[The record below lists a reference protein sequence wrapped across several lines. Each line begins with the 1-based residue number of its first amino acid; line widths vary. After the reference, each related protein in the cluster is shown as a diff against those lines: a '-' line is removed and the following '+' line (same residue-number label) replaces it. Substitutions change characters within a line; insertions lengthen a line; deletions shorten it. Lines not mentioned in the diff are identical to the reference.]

1 MKESR
6 EQCEASK
13 TLKKAGLSQTSHRKS
28 ILQILIHADTPLS
41 VSDILK
47 QLDQERKMNKVTAYR
62 ILTSFKSEG
71 IIREIP
77 SDHGVH
83 HYEMACQHN
92 PVHPHVYCRI
102 CRTMTCLPP
111 IMLSLVWDLIATPS
125 DFSIDDIHVN
135 ITGLC
140 KGCQKKYNVTP
151 LIDKKRGFHI

>member
-1 MKESR
+1 MKSSR
-6 EQCEASK
+6 EQCEASN
-13 TLKKAGLSQTSHRKS
+13 TLKNAGLSQTSHRKR

-47 QLDQERKMNKVTAYR
+47 HLDPERKMNKVTAYR

-77 SDHGVH
+77 TDHGVN

-92 PVHPHVYCRI
+92 PVHPHVYCRT
-102 CRTMTCLPP
+102 CRTMTCMPP
-111 IMLSLVWDLIATPS
+111 ITLSQVWDLFATPS
-125 DFSIDDIHVN
+125 DFRIDNINVS

-140 KGCQKKYNVTP
+140 RTCQRK
-151 LIDKKRGFHI
+151 